1 MKGAEKGKS
10 FLWFLI
16 ILGAICGSLVG
27 NAIGNN
33 FNFLSFL
40 KNSYSIG
47 MTEPVVLNLNVIVLT
62 LGIKFS
68 INIMTIIGII
78 VAIILYRRY

>member
-1 MKGAEKGKS
+1 MSGAEKGKS

-27 NAIGNN
+27 DAIGNN
-33 FNFLSFL
+33 FSFL
-40 KNSYSIG
+40 NFFKNSYSVG
-47 MTEPVVLNLNVIVLT
+47 MTEPVILNLKVVVLT
-62 LGIKFS
+62 IGVKFS

-78 VAIILYRRY
+78 VAIILYRKY

>member
-1 MKGAEKGKS
+1 MKGVEKSKS

-27 NAIGNN
+27 DAIGNN
-33 FNFLSFL
+33 FSFLSFF
-40 KNSYSIG
+40 KNSYSVG
-47 MTEPVVLNLNVIVLT
+47 MAEPVVLNFKVIVLT
-62 LGIKFS
+62 LGVEFS

-78 VAIILYRRY
+78 VAIILYRKY